1 MQLGDIP
8 LGLVGMTPA
17 RSRLAGDL
25 SHVPVHAG
33 FRRATAALA
42 AWTPAA
48 ALLIGGAFAAAAVE
62 FAPADSTRLVAVFPP
77 WWSAERA
84 LAAAGEVA
92 AVSGVGA
99 VGFAVAVAGDRP
111 GLTQALRD
119 RGAFWVLDGSAV
131 PACFSSLKEAQR
143 P

>member
-1 MQLGDIP
+1 
-8 LGLVGMTPA
+8 MTPA
-17 RSRLAGDL
+17 RPRLWGDL
-25 SHVPVHAG
+25 SHDPNSAG
-33 FRRATAALA
+33 LRRAGAAVA

-48 ALLIGGAFAAAAVE
+48 ALVIGGAFVVAGVE

-77 WWSAERA
+77 WWSAERS

-99 VGFAVAVAGDRP
+99 VGFAVAVAADRP
-111 GLTQALRD
+111 GLAQALRD
-119 RGAFWVLDGSAV
+119 RGAFWILDGRSV
-131 PACFSSLKEAQR
+131 PACFSGLKEAPR

>member
-1 MQLGDIP
+1 
-8 LGLVGMTPA
+8 
-17 RSRLAGDL
+17 LAGDL
-25 SHVPVHAG
+25 SHDSVHDG
-33 FRRATAALA
+33 FRRASAALA

-48 ALLIGGAFAAAAVE
+48 ALVIGGTFAAAAVE
-62 FAPADSTRLVAVFPP
+62 FAPVDSTRLVAVFPP

-99 VGFAVAVAGDRP
+99 VGFAVAVAADRP

-119 RGAFWVLDGSAV
+119 RGAFWVLDARAV
-131 PACFSSLKEAQR
+131 PACFSSLEKAQR
-143 P
+143 R